1 MRLCGRPA
9 SSLALIAAL
18 VLALGV
24 AACGRKGGLD
34 PPPAPAGAQPAAE
47 AEAAPQTRSIS
58 SGLAPTGARGS
69 SSSRNLPP
77 PPSPK
82 RDLFI
87 DFLLN

>member
-18 VLALGV
+18 LLALGV

-34 PPPAPAGAQPAAE
+34 PPPAAASAKPAAE
-47 AEAAPQTRSIS
+47 AEAPPQRSIS

-69 SSSRNLPP
+69 SSGRALPP